1 MIQNRDIII
10 DELNKYMDKSD
21 IKLDKGQLNQFA
33 TFYEILIEKNKVMNL
48 TAIVEPEEVVK
59 KHFIDSLSILDIGY
73 VKEVNNIIDIGTG
86 AGFPGLP
93 LAIVLPD
100 IKFTLIDS
108 LQKRINFIEEVCKAC
123 NIKNVEAFHGR
134 AEDFGHD
141 DSFREMYDICVS
153 RAVANLSTLS
163 EYCIPFV
170 KVGGKF
176 ISYKS
181 GSIEEEVEN
190 SKNAMDKLGA
200 KIEDEIHFV
209 LPLSDIER
217 SFVVINK
224 IATTKNTYPRS
235 AGKPSKKPL

>member
-1 MIQNRDIII
+1 MIQDRNVII
-10 DELNKYMDKSD
+10 DELNKYTD
-21 IKLDKGQLNQFA
+21 KLDIQLNKEQLNQFA
-33 TFYEILIEKNKVMNL
+33 AFYEILIEKNKVMNL
-48 TAIVEPEEVVK
+48 TTIVEPEEVVR
-59 KHFIDSLSILDIGY
+59 KHFVDSLSVLDIGF
-73 VKEVNNIIDIGTG
+73 VKEADNIIDVGTG

-100 IKFTLIDS
+100 VKFTLIDS
-108 LQKRINFIEEVCKAC
+108 LQKRINFIQEVCKSC

-141 DSFREMYDICVS
+141 DSFREKYDLCVS

-163 EYCIPFV
+163 EYCVPFV
-170 KVGGKF
+170 KVEGKF

-181 GSIEEEVEN
+181 GSIEEEIKKAK
-190 SKNAMDKLGA
+190 SAMDKLGVV
-200 KIEDEIHFV
+200 IEDEIHFV

-217 SFVVINK
+217 SFIIIKK
-224 IATTKNTYPRS
+224 IETTKDTYPRS